1 MKHNWITRF
10 YEVAGG
16 DGGGAAP
23 AKQPTLSQVFG
34 LTGGDGTKTPDLTD
48 PDPDKAAADAAAAK
62 TPEDIASEEAAKKAA
77 EDAAAAG
84 SGDAGKTGDNPNE
97 PNEPI
102 DPDEPDTFFKE
113 VEQITGASVAVEY
126 PEGVDPLSPQ
136 GVALRDNAI
145 RQSTFDE
152 YDQFL
157 RETDPRAYAFFLHR
171 QRGGDEAEFFSQQ
184 APTLPDIDAFKASA
198 DMQTKMV
205 KQDLMNK
212 GVDEDIADA
221 TIAKYIKS
229 NTLEDKALAVYKAN
243 ETAQTTAL
251 ANAEKLI
258 EQERQ
263 EELKAIAGVKG
274 LVSKS
279 ITTGELK
286 FVIPATEHGEFQKFV
301 ESALRIDDG
310 KFYAVNEVSMDN
322 IKEVLEGLYFQY
334 KKGNLSAIIQK
345 QVQTKAVQRLRTNA
359 AASAAPVKGA
369 QGNDK
374 APTKHVTLAQVFG
387 LNKDKQ

>member
-1 MKHNWITRF
+1 MKHNWVKKF
-10 YEVAGG
+10 YEVAPG

-23 AKQPTLSQVFG
+23 AAPAKQPTLAELFNIKAPDKV
-34 LTGGDGTKTPDLTD
+34 PDLTD
-48 PDPDKAAADAAAAK
+48 PPVDPPKPTDPPADPVDPNAAPKPADPVDPANPPADPPVDPNAPVDPD
-62 TPEDIASEEAAKKAA
+62 
-77 EDAAAAG
+77 
-84 SGDAGKTGDNPNE
+84 
-97 PNEPI
+97 EPI
-102 DPDEPDTFFKE
+102 DPDEAVTFFKA
-113 VEQITGASVAVEY
+113 VEQITGEAVVVEY
-126 PEGVDPLSPQ
+126 PEGVDPISPQ
-136 GVALRDNAI
+136 GVALRDSAI
-145 RQSTFDE
+145 RKSTYDE

-157 RETDPRAYAFFLHR
+157 REVNPRAYAFFLHT

-184 APTLPDIDAFKASA
+184 SPTLPDIDAFKASA
-198 DMQTKMV
+198 DMQTRMV
-205 KQDLMNK
+205 KQDLMSK

-221 TIAKYIKS
+221 TVAKYIKS
-229 NTLEDKALAVYKAN
+229 NTLEDKALAVYKTN
-243 ETAQTTAL
+243 ETAQVTAL

-263 EELKAIAGVKG
+263 QEAQAIAGVKT

-301 ESALRIDDG
+301 EGALRMDG
-310 KFYAVNEVSMDN
+310 GEFYAVNKVSPENM
-322 IKEVLEGLYFQY
+322 KEVLEGLYFQY

-345 QVQTKAVQRLRTNA
+345 QVAQKAVQRLRTNA

-374 APTKHVTLAQVFG
+374 GTSKHVTLSTVFG
-387 LNKDKQ
+387 LDKK